1 MRLARPLRLVVC
13 TLSLLTSA
21 VLADDWP
28 QFRGPHRDN
37 ISRETGLL
45 HKWPAGGPKVLWSTP
60 VCQGYAAA
68 AIHSGRVY
76 FNDYD
81 MDAGEWYVRC
91 LTLSEGQE
99 QWRFAEKK
107 RIRPNHGIT
116 RTVPAVDGKY
126 VFSLDPKCVF
136 HCLDAQTGQELWQK
150 NLVTAYNAQIPPW
163 YNGQNPLI
171 ASDRVILG
179 IGGEALLI
187 AFDKATGKE
196 LWQTPNPEHWPLA
209 HSSVMPATLG
219 GVDQYVWCTLF
230 GPVGVRARDGVL
242 LWHLPRKF
250 NVAVAPSPLRLGDD
264 RVFMTSGYDA
274 GSVMLRVARDGDRFT
289 ATALFELTAEQWNSE
304 VHTPIWYLEHMFAVG
319 RKSRGLFT
327 CLDPNG
333 TIAWTSADKA
343 SFDLGGFILA
353 DGMFFVLDGKTA
365 TLRLLEANTKE
376 YRELDAA
383 QVLSG
388 DNVWAPPALSNG
400 KLIVR
405 DMAKMV
411 CLEVGSTAEGTEAR
425 RHEGTEG
432 EKEGTQARRHAG
444 TEGGGN
450 VLVCSVGPPSPTLG
464 ATAPLR
470 YRKARVLELSGD
482 GQSRF
487 QEAARGLA
495 IDRADMLYVAGDSKV
510 ARFDW
515 LGESKLGCG
524 TNDPAYCVA
533 IAADGTTFVGG
544 PGFVLAWGAGQS
556 CPDSWRDP
564 EKFGL
569 VTSIGFL
576 GDEVIVADAKGKAL
590 RRCDQKGRVLG
601 NIGRENLLRRGFML
615 PNRYLDFAIDPN
627 GTILACNPGMH
638 RVQRFSAQGE
648 LLGHFGRFDST
659 SPEGF
664 PGCCNP
670 TNIALTPTGDIVV
683 TEKAPPR
690 VKVYTPAG
698 KLRAAFGT
706 EDFDEDCKN
715 MDIAVDSHGRIYVL
729 DTERLAVVVYEPEDE
744 GTSQPALTHPQQ
756 EPKDGPG
763 TLPA

>member
-1 MRLARPLRLVVC
+1 MRFGRPLRRVFWTVPLLV
-13 TLSLLTSA
+13 SA

-28 QFRGPHRDN
+28 QFRGPRRDN
-37 ISRETGLL
+37 ISWETGLL

-60 VCQGYAAA
+60 VCQGYAAP

-81 MDAGEWYVRC
+81 IDAGEWYVRC

-99 QWRFAEKK
+99 QWRFVEKK
-107 RIRPNHGIT
+107 KIRPNHGIT
-116 RTVPAVDGKY
+116 RTVPAVDGQY

-136 HCLDAQTGQELWQK
+136 HCLDAQTGKELWQK
-150 NLVTAYNAQIPPW
+150 NLVSAYNAQIPPW

-171 ASDRVILG
+171 EPDRVVLG
-179 IGGEALLI
+179 VGGDALLI

-209 HSSVMPATLG
+209 HSSVMPANLG
-219 GVDQYVWCTLF
+219 GVEQYVWCTLF
-230 GPVGVRARDGVL
+230 GPLGVRASDGVL

-250 NVAVAPSPLRLGDD
+250 NVAVAPSPLVLGDD

-274 GSVMLRVARDGDRFT
+274 GSVMLRVTHDGDRFT
-289 ATALFELTAEQWNSE
+289 ATSLFELTTEQWNSE
-304 VHTPIWYLEHMFAVG
+304 VHTPIWNQEHLFAVG

-333 TIAWTSADKA
+333 SIVWTSEEKA

-353 DGMFFVLDGKTA
+353 DGMFFVLDGKTG
-365 TLRLLEANTKE
+365 TLHLLEANTKE
-376 YRELDAA
+376 YREFDSAP
-383 QVLSG
+383 VLSG

-411 CLEVGSTAEGTEAR
+411 CLEVGGLVKGTEAR

-432 EKEGTQARRHAG
+432 
-444 TEGGGN
+444 GGS
-450 VLVCSVGPPSPTLG
+450 VLACSVGPPSPTLG
-464 ATAPLR
+464 ATTPAPLR
-470 YRKARVLELSGD
+470 YRKARVLELSGE
-482 GQSRF
+482 GPSRF
-487 QEAARGLA
+487 QEEVRGLA

-510 ARFDW
+510 ARFDS
-515 LGESKLGCG
+515 LGESKLGFG

-556 CPDSWRDP
+556 CPDSWHDP

-569 VTSIGFL
+569 VTAIGFL
-576 GDEVIVADAKGKAL
+576 DDEVIVADVKGKAL
-590 RRCDQKGRVLG
+590 RRCDRRGHVLAD
-601 NIGRENLLRRGFML
+601 IGREKLLRRGFML
-615 PNRYLDFAIDPN
+615 PNRYLDFAVDPN

-638 RVQRFSAQGE
+638 RVQRFSAKGE
-648 LLGHFGRFDST
+648 LLGHFGRFDT
-659 SPEGF
+659 VNPEGF

-670 TNIALTPTGDIVV
+670 TNLALTPTGDIVV

-698 KLRAAFGT
+698 KLRTAFGT
-706 EDFDEDCKN
+706 DDFDEDCKN
-715 MDIAVDSHGRIYVL
+715 MDIAVDSRGRIYVL
-729 DTERLAVVVYEPEDE
+729 DTERLAVVV
-744 GTSQPALTHPQQ
+744 L
-756 EPKDGPG
+756 
-763 TLPA
+763 